1 MKLEEMRQLP
11 EIHDRAAA
19 QHDAQGVAATFA
31 EDGVYENFSLD
42 LRFEGRNA
50 VELHY
55 AGSYQMTPD
64 MRTTTLAEIVGHD
77 VIARL
82 STVSGTVKDSFM
94 GVAAAGHV
102 EFPFVIVFRF
112 GHRLL
117 SHVSVYYDLEALCE
131 QLKISSDEVRSNLAS
146 LRTVLA
152 RPPGEVAAEDVLV
165 KLNLESLRTVLARQ
179 TPRGGTR

>member
-1 MKLEEMRQLP
+1 MKLEEMRQLL

-102 EFPFVIVFRF
+102 GLLCSVVGITAHAGGEPETKL
-112 GHRLL
+112 RLF
-117 SHVSVYYDLEALCE
+117 
-131 QLKISSDEVRSNLAS
+131 QFF
-146 LRTVLA
+146 T
-152 RPPGEVAAEDVLV
+152 
-165 KLNLESLRTVLARQ
+165 
-179 TPRGGTR
+179 